1 VLVKRTDVRRTAKVG
16 YHQVT
21 PAGATCFWQKTLAFY
36 FSEFSKF
43 LAFFWGESWGKL
55 PASHLQLG
63 TNLAPKPSVGVG
75 VFRNGEVP
83 SPMELQWVSIALLGS

>member
-1 VLVKRTDVRRTAKVG
+1 MVIVVISRDCRKILVPYRVWPASPTESVRVKRTDVRRTEKVG

-43 LAFFWGESWGKL
+43 LAFFWGES
-55 PASHLQLG
+55 
-63 TNLAPKPSVGVG
+63 
-75 VFRNGEVP
+75 
-83 SPMELQWVSIALLGS
+83 